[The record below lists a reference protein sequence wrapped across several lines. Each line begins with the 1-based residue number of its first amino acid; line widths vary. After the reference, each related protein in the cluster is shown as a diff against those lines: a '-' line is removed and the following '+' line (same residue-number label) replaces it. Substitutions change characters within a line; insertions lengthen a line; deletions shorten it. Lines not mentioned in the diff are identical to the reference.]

1 MQSIR
6 SQDAQLHFEH
16 APRPG
21 APALLLINSLGT
33 SLGMWDDQLPAL
45 QDRFEVVRYD
55 ARGHGQSTAGHRDQ
69 LTIEDLARDA
79 LAVLDAC
86 GIARAHIC
94 GLSLGGMTA
103 MQLALK
109 WPDRVLKAVLC
120 NTSAHMPPRDAWDT
134 RIATVRNEGMAGLT
148 EAVLGRWFTEEFRSA
163 NPDRVERIRRMLLET
178 SVDGYV
184 ACCTAIRDMDL
195 RESIKTIRTTTLV
208 IGGTRDP
215 ATPPANAELIASS
228 IPDARLK
235 LLEAAHL
242 SNIEQADEFTAT
254 LLEFLGPG
262 AEPVLG
268 APV

>member
-1 MQSIR
+1 MKPVQ

-33 SLGMWDDQLPAL
+33 SLGMWDDQMPAL

-55 ARGHGQSTAGHRDQ
+55 TRGHGRSTAGDREE
-69 LTIEDLARDA
+69 LTLEDLARDA
-79 LAVLDAC
+79 LVVLDAC

-109 WPDRVLKAVLC
+109 WPDRVLKTVLC
-120 NTSAHMPPRDAWDT
+120 NTSPHMPPRDGWDT
-134 RIATVRNEGMAGLT
+134 RIATVRSEGMPALT
-148 EAVLGRWFTEEFRSA
+148 EPVLGRWFTQGFRDA
-163 NPDRVERIRRMLLET
+163 QPDRVEKVRQMLLTT
-178 SVDGYV
+178 SAKGYA

-195 RESIKTIRTTTLV
+195 REPIKSIRTTTLV

-215 ATPPANAELIASS
+215 ATPPAHAELIASS
-228 IPDARLK
+228 IPDAKLK
-235 LLEAAHL
+235 LLDAAHL
-242 SNIEQADEFTAT
+242 SNIEQAEKFTAT
-254 LLEFLGPG
+254 LLDFLGPG
-262 AEPVLG
+262 AEPELAG
-268 APV
+268 A

>member
-1 MQSIR
+1 MKSIR

-33 SLGMWDDQLPAL
+33 SLGMWDDQMPAL

-55 ARGHGQSTAGHRDQ
+55 ARGHGQSTPGDRDE
-69 LTIEDLARDA
+69 LTLEDLARDA

-109 WPDRVLKAVLC
+109 WPDRVLKTVLC
-120 NTSAHMPPRDAWDT
+120 NTSAHMPPRDAWET
-134 RIATVRNEGMAGLT
+134 RIETARREGMAGLT
-148 EAVLGRWFTEEFRSA
+148 EGVLGRWFTSEFRDA
-163 NPDRVERIRRMLLET
+163 QPERVERVRQMLLTT
-178 SVDGYV
+178 SVKGYV

-195 RESIKTIRTTTLV
+195 REAIKSIRITSLV
-208 IGGTRDP
+208 IGGRQDP
-215 ATPPANAELIASS
+215 ATPPENAEFIAGA
-228 IPDARLK
+228 IPDAKLK
-235 LLEAAHL
+235 LLDAAHL

-262 AEPVLG
+262 AEPIVAG
-268 APV
+268 D